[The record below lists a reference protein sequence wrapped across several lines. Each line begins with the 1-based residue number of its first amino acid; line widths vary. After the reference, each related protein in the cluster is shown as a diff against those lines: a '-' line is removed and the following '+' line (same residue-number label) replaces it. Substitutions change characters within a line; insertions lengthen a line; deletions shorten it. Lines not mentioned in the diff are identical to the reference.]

1 MPHVT
6 RRSAPPVDAAPAVRI
21 VPANEAS
28 WEDIQ
33 AVFGTRGQASWCRCQ
48 WYKTKPT
55 TWDAERGPM
64 AVDER
69 SWRLRV
75 QTAAGNPT
83 SPTTS
88 GLIAYVDGEPAG
100 WVAVEP
106 RTAYPRL
113 QRKPLVWKDR
123 PDEPKDDPSVWALT
137 CFVVRV
143 GFRKRGLMLALA
155 RAAIDLA
162 RARGARAIE
171 AYPLQVDEGQ
181 DVAWGELFVGKDTVL
196 AEAGFREVTHP
207 TPRRSVMRIDF
218 A

>member
-1 MPHVT
+1 
-6 RRSAPPVDAAPAVRI
+6 
-21 VPANEAS
+21 
-28 WEDIQ
+28 
-33 AVFGTRGQASWCRCQ
+33 
-48 WYKTKPT
+48 
-55 TWDAERGPM
+55 
-64 AVDER
+64 
-69 SWRLRV
+69 
-75 QTAAGNPT
+75 
-83 SPTTS
+83 
-88 GLIAYVDGEPAG
+88 
-100 WVAVEP
+100 
-106 RTAYPRL
+106 
-113 QRKPLVWKDR
+113 
-123 PDEPKDDPSVWALT
+123 
-137 CFVVRV
+137 VVRV